1 MSVCFLFVVVLG
13 FVLILVL
20 LAVVEISQ
28 GSNPFR
34 SFYLVVADA
43 SGVGVD
49 FGHGR
54 FPLLAADFQ
63 CRSQHL
69 LFGRAN
75 RRRKRSHWILY
86 PQ

>member
-34 SFYLVVADA
+34 SFYLVVADELTVVE
-43 SGVGVD
+43 GNQGEHLVHLV
-49 FGHGR
+49 
-54 FPLLAADFQ
+54 LA
-63 CRSQHL
+63 
-69 LFGRAN
+69 
-75 RRRKRSHWILY
+75 IV
-86 PQ
+86 